1 MVSASSSFFR
11 LILSLSVSASRRA
24 CWMRA
29 CIASGDTSLGCE
41 FMATGS
47 GVSGRKKGSRAAGE
61 GDSLCT
67 DCWRIRSS
75 GGIELTNLGLW
86 RAEGEEKKECAGLW
100 GFGGKR
106 TELSY
111 SNVSSYPRGVG
122 LAWLGPGCLG
132 ADDGKLTVGCQALSR
147 G

>member
-1 MVSASSSFFR
+1 LLDAR
-11 LILSLSVSASRRA
+11 LHRLGRHIVGLRIHGGGFERERANKRAVEQQAKAILSA
-24 CWMRA
+24 
-29 CIASGDTSLGCE
+29 
-41 FMATGS
+41 
-47 GVSGRKKGSRAAGE
+47 
-61 GDSLCT
+61 
-67 DCWRIRSS
+67 RIVGGFALR